1 MGVIT
6 IRQSTAQLVNLG
18 ATPVRQVHTPNYHI
32 NRRTG
37 EADAIASQQHIARGM
52 QDFGKAV
59 LNVALA
65 LKRDQTNIALNEAE
79 AEYEK
84 AVRDRMMDP
93 KSGFLAMNLDNSG
106 AIESF
111 AKDSS
116 KMLDDVRD
124 EIAKKHELSGGT
136 REAFNNR
143 TQGVYSGWS
152 RQIAGRTLQA
162 HDTLK
167 KNAAANLT
175 EQKYQDWLLN
185 PVDIDSTKELVD
197 SFRAQCYTNGD
208 DDQAAAMNVDK
219 YCRGL
224 AFDYATHTFKS
235 IQDEKGVE
243 AAIEQL
249 EKNPASLISGNSALS
264 SYFIPRDDETI
275 KNLTRPDGSMKG
287 TGWLG
292 KLGLKGGGFATEY
305 SMQSDAVR
313 GADGKRI
320 DFPSLV
326 PGLTDAQIKV
336 MTDDVIPNK
345 KPVPDDIAQIAVDH
359 ALKMQKEGKSVWA
372 NSNTLFSPFDEK
384 GLRALRG
391 SLETR
396 RREIHARDER
406 RVDEAANVGI
416 IAVAA
421 IRDKDGKYPQDRLPT
436 IEHAITHLQDLTV
449 ALPKGSRAAALAATQ
464 ASDLNAKADMIAQQE
479 MIDEYLNELK
489 TNPKAKIYAPE
500 TKNEKGDVSPAR
512 NAYIGSGR
520 KERLAPMV
528 QQMVDQQRQSGSD
541 AQARKANFANW
552 KLKMLNGAKNPG
564 EYHNEIFKA
573 AEKGELTLDEYMKL
587 KSEFDSSW
595 AQGFVPG
602 QKSPKQLAA
611 EGMLGVVQE
620 FFPNEELAASYE
632 WDSKIGGLKM
642 KKDAKYSGL
651 EYEIHDRGGFWRG
664 LGDLYE
670 FPATSTTHK
679 MGPDMVEKIVNVA
692 TALSFYDGQQIDFDP
707 ITGKDV
713 DFFTGEKIKTGKDAP
728 KFSATNY
735 FKQYLGR
742 LKDEYKAIE
751 AAEYVMQLVEAERN
765 ISGSFTDLED
775 ARRTAIGNAAK
786 DAEKKSV
793 TIRNRKTG
801 EGVTTKK

>member
-1 MGVIT
+1 MGVFSIT
-6 IRQSTAQLVNLG
+6 PRSKQLGNIQGGSVRRVNI
-18 ATPVRQVHTPNYHI
+18 PNYHI
-32 NRRTG
+32 GSGSAEMWRAAGRLGRDIMSAGKDMAYIAGDMRREQRMIQDAETETAFVDAMRSKMEDPANG
-37 EADAIASQQHIARGM
+37 LLGRVRTAGNSEALQGCVTEGQDYFRTAAEELLKDKGYSGDRKQKMLMRLKEAASPFQRAMAHGVLAKTQELKVSAADRNFNTLLETWKSNMTDEDATRAAIDSYRASQRARGLSDDTVEINTDKILRGM
-52 QDFGKAV
+52 ASDF
-59 LNVALA
+59 AL
-65 LKRDQTNIALNEAE
+65 LQFGTLPT
-79 AEYEK
+79 EK
-84 AVRDRMMDP
+84 AV
-93 KSGFLAMNLDNSG
+93 
-106 AIESF
+106 
-111 AKDSS
+111 
-116 KMLDDVRD
+116 
-124 EIAKKHELSGGT
+124 
-136 REAFNNR
+136 
-143 TQGVYSGWS
+143 
-152 RQIAGRTLQA
+152 
-162 HDTLK
+162 
-167 KNAAANLT
+167 
-175 EQKYQDWLLN
+175 
-185 PVDIDSTKELVD
+185 
-197 SFRAQCYTNGD
+197 
-208 DDQAAAMNVDK
+208 DDQIEVLKTHSKSLLGGNGV
-219 YCRGL
+219 L
-224 AFDYATHTFKS
+224 ASHF
-235 IQDEKGVE
+235 
-243 AAIEQL
+243 
-249 EKNPASLISGNSALS
+249 S
-264 SYFIPRDDETI
+264 SRE
-275 KNLTRPDGSMKG
+275 
-287 TGWLG
+287 
-292 KLGLKGGGFATEY
+292 
-305 SMQSDAVR
+305 
-313 GADGKRI
+313 
-320 DFPSLV
+320 
-326 PGLTDAQIKV
+326 
-336 MTDDVIPNK
+336 
-345 KPVPDDIAQIAVDH
+345 
-359 ALKMQKEGKSVWA
+359 
-372 NSNTLFSPFDEK
+372 PFDENTI
-384 GLRALRG
+384 RSLRG
-391 SLETR
+391 RLEER
-396 RREIHARDER
+396 RREIHVRDEKL
-406 RVDEAANVGI
+406 VSDSANLGI
-416 IAVAA
+416 VAVAA
-421 IRDKDGKYPQDRLPT
+421 IRDENGNYPKDRLPT
-436 IEHAITHLQDLTV
+436 IERSIADLQNLT
-449 ALPKGSRAAALAATQ
+449 ARLPKGSRAAALAATQ

-500 TKNEKGDVSPAR
+500 TKNEKGEVSPAR

-651 EYEIHDRGGFWRG
+651 EYEIHDRSGFWRG
-664 LGDLYE
+664 LGDLLE
-670 FPATSTTHK
+670 VPPTSTTHK

-775 ARRTAIGNAAK
+775 TRRTAIGNAAK

>member
-6 IRQSTAQLVNLG
+6 IRQSTAQLGNLG

-37 EADAIASQQHIARGM
+37 ESDAIASQQHIARGM

-116 KMLDDVRD
+116 KMLDDMRD

-162 HDTLK
+162 HDVLK
-167 KNAAANLT
+167 RNAAANLT

-249 EKNPASLISGNSALS
+249 EKNPNGILATNAALAEH
-264 SYFIPRDDETI
+264 F
-275 KNLTRPDGSMKG
+275 
-287 TGWLG
+287 
-292 KLGLKGGGFATEY
+292 
-305 SMQSDAVR
+305 
-313 GADGKRI
+313 GKR
-320 DFPSLV
+320 L
-326 PGLTDAQIKV
+326 
-336 MTDDVIPNK
+336 
-345 KPVPDDIAQIAVDH
+345 
-359 ALKMQKEGKSVWA
+359 
-372 NSNTLFSPFDEK
+372 PFDEK

-489 TNPKAKIYAPE
+489 TNPKAKIYTPE
-500 TKNEKGDVSPAR
+500 TKNEKGEVSPAR

-651 EYEIHDRGGFWRG
+651 EYEIHDRSGFWRG
-664 LGDLYE
+664 LGDLLE
-670 FPATSTTHK
+670 VPPTSTTHK

-775 ARRTAIGNAAK
+775 TRRTAIGNAAK